1 MFYVFTDWFL
11 CHAIHVFDKSHK
23 TAVRL
28 YPCMCVLK
36 DVICMKWQFNLHMIR
51 NIITLL
57 VRIRTKWLV
66 SLEVSVG
73 TKTVAYP
80 TLRRRWLPLAYHVTK
95 TEHHGRLAAL
105 WPTLYIEI
113 HIDTFCYPPPSPVTS
128 LFLPK
133 SFIYCNNDP
142 QNFST
147 VHLIRHL

>member
-1 MFYVFTDWFL
+1 MSYVYVFTDWFL
-11 CHAIHVFDKSHK
+11 CHAVHVFNKSHK

-28 YPCMCVLK
+28 YPCMCMLK

-57 VRIRTKWLV
+57 VHIRTKGLV

-73 TKTVAYP
+73 TKTLAYP
-80 TLRRRWLPLAYHVTK
+80 ALRRRWLPLAYHVTK

-113 HIDTFCYPPPSPVTS
+113 HIDTFCIPTTFPSHQPFFCPIFHLLQQWPPNFFYRTS
-128 LFLPK
+128 
-133 SFIYCNNDP
+133 Y
-142 QNFST
+142 
-147 VHLIRHL
+147 